1 VPELTQAQRRQLE
14 ALRREYEAEL
24 PEKLTLIARA
34 VAALGRREWSSAE
47 LQELHHLVHRL
58 AGSSAI
64 WGFTALSRTAGELEV
79 LVLAALE
86 GSRPSTPEL
95 SGEVRRLLDL
105 LQHAVPSSSAGPRTS
120 DKSG

>member
-1 VPELTQAQRRQLE
+1 VPELNETQRRQLE

-24 PEKLTLIARA
+24 PEKVTLIARA
-34 VAALGRREWSSAE
+34 VSALGLRAWSSGE

-64 WGFTALSRTAGELEV
+64 WGFTALSKAAGDLEV
-79 LVLAALE
+79 LVLSALD
-86 GSRPSTPEL
+86 GSRASTPEL

-105 LQHAVPSSSAGPRTS
+105 LQHAVPNACPGPRVS
-120 DKSG
+120 EK